1 MIHIITENYPIQS
14 SRIFRLIWPPDSIRH
29 IKGIWTDYKLIVMDE
44 EFTLEAIDRQILRKQ
59 LKDPRIF
66 LALTQA
72 SIFSPPMR
80 KEPYRGQTL
89 DAQLDSQVKNF
100 LSQPHGF
107 SIDTAN
113 KIVYTSA
120 LFDPTW
126 YGQEFVKKFGIDRK
140 FKDHLPVD
148 RAVLNFISNY
158 IQPESVRFLELEN
171 YQVKRIP
178 YNWRLNEN

>member
-1 MIHIITENYPIQS
+1 MIHIIIENYPIQS

-44 EFTLEAIDRQILRKQ
+44 EFTLSAVDRDILRKQ
-59 LKDPRIF
+59 FNDPRIF

-72 SIFSPPMR
+72 SVSGPPMR
-80 KEPYRGQTL
+80 SEPYRGDTL
-89 DAQLDSQVKNF
+89 DAQLDDQVKKF
-100 LSQPHGF
+100 LYSDQGF

-113 KIVYTSA
+113 KVIYTSA

-126 YGQEFVKKFGIDRK
+126 YGQEFLKKYSIDRK
-140 FKDHLPVD
+140 FKDYSPVD

-158 IQPESVRFLELEN
+158 LSPDSVRFLELEN
-171 YQVKRIP
+171 YQIKKFP
-178 YNWRLNEN
+178 YNWRLNSR